1 MDFVDEF
8 GHFTS
13 QKSLEI
19 RWFRHMIHHIDTVY
33 STFTVYRYVVHVYL
47 IYNTILW
54 PHHLTQLK
62 FTHTS
67 KSVWNIIFQAVLPPL
82 PRRNCNCVDGQF
94 SKCRT
99 HTHIEWKIFITSF
112 LCQCTILDF
121 AFWVFIT
128 ECNGEARR
136 QSAKNAGVLAMDW
149 FPVCGTLR
157 RIIAHRLNVGI
168 RMGEAQFIQ

>member
-19 RWFRHMIHHIDTVY
+19 RWFRHMIHYIDTVY
-33 STFTVYRYVVHVYL
+33 NTFTVHRYVVNVYI

-67 KSVWNIIFQAVLPPL
+67 KSVWNIIFQAVLQPL
-82 PRRNCNCVDGQF
+82 PRRKCNCVDGHF

-99 HTHIEWKIFITSF
+99 HTHTLNEKLSLQISCVNAQSWISPFGFSSLSAMERREDSQPRMLGSLPWIDSQFVG
-112 LCQCTILDF
+112 LCAEL
-121 AFWVFIT
+121 
-128 ECNGEARR
+128 
-136 QSAKNAGVLAMDW
+136 
-149 FPVCGTLR
+149 
-157 RIIAHRLNVGI
+157 
-168 RMGEAQFIQ
+168 